1 MKYFVAPI
9 SIYHYLT
16 YSCANRLKQPNDIIP
31 DINFLLRK
39 ASISNLKLHLVLIDV
54 MEGRVYDNDIPIML
68 AELEQVVK
76 SFNVEYTFIL
86 DGDNQEYSKITGIDN
101 IVYSDFLAISS
112 YVNGVLPEDQLLNES
127 WNNTSTK
134 GLWTMGRAE
143 RPHRVLLL
151 SKLWENNLLHK
162 LDWSFYTYD
171 SNRDYIRKNFLN
183 HYDDETFQRFINEST
198 RSLDFKVDIKSC
210 DDFHCTGYPFDS
222 TLYKNTSFSIIAESD
237 FNIYED
243 QTQWTPK
250 ITEKTYRT
258 IINKHPFICAWY
270 PGMIKKLK
278 SKGYRTFE
286 NYATNPGYNN
296 IIDLNDR
303 LDATLKVIEDF
314 HKSINQ
320 PEVVNKVR
328 NDIEFNYQT
337 YLNNV
342 EIELAKLTHLFE
354 LPQLDAVQM
363 TPTKLGR
370 FMFPRTTNLFGQPA
384 DVP

>member
-1 MKYFVAPI
+1 
-9 SIYHYLT
+9 
-16 YSCANRLKQPNDIIP
+16 
-31 DINFLLRK
+31 
-39 ASISNLKLHLVLIDV
+39 
-54 MEGRVYDNDIPIML
+54 
-68 AELEQVVK
+68 
-76 SFNVEYTFIL
+76 
-86 DGDNQEYSKITGIDN
+86 
-101 IVYSDFLAISS
+101 
-112 YVNGVLPEDQLLNES
+112 
-127 WNNTSTK
+127 
-134 GLWTMGRAE
+134 
-143 RPHRVLLL
+143 
-151 SKLWENNLLHK
+151 
-162 LDWSFYTYD
+162 
-171 SNRDYIRKNFLN
+171 
-183 HYDDETFQRFINEST
+183 
-198 RSLDFKVDIKSC
+198 
-210 DDFHCTGYPFDS
+210 
-222 TLYKNTSFSIIAESD
+222 
-237 FNIYED
+237 
-243 QTQWTPK
+243 
-250 ITEKTYRT
+250 
-258 IINKHPFICAWY
+258 
-270 PGMIKKLK
+270 MIKKLK

-320 PEVVNKVR
+320 PEVVNKIR